1 MADRHDD
8 TARFFEERGFG
19 QRIGFGERPAV
30 LVIDFMRAFTDP
42 SLPLGGNLDNEIA
55 ETRRILEAARTAR
68 APAYFTV
75 CYYEEHDLADAGVW
89 GRKMRGAATLRAGAP
104 EVELD
109 ARVGYQEG
117 ECVILKKYASAF
129 FGTDLVSRLNVRR
142 IDTLILT
149 GCTTSGSVRASAVDG
164 MQYGFRVMV
173 VKEAVGDRAQAA
185 HRQSLAD
192 LDARYA
198 DVVSASETLEY
209 LALLAST
216 RLAAGVR

>member
-1 MADRHDD
+1 
-8 TARFFEERGFG
+8 
-19 QRIGFGERPAV
+19 
-30 LVIDFMRAFTDP
+30 
-42 SLPLGGNLDNEIA
+42 
-55 ETRRILEAARTAR
+55 
-68 APAYFTV
+68 
-75 CYYEEHDLADAGVW
+75 
-89 GRKMRGAATLRAGAP
+89 
-104 EVELD
+104 
-109 ARVGYQEG
+109 VGYQEG